1 MYACTLNSQK
11 KWHFRDTFINQSK
24 FQKIWEKIKKRPHR
38 IGQILRNADCIIWDK
53 IRNKNGIKNEKN

>member
-1 MYACTLNSQK
+1 MHFKQSE

-38 IGQILRNADCIIWDK
+38 IGQILRNAEHIIWDK
-53 IRNKNGIKNEKN
+53 VRNENGIKNWKN